1 MIDIYVSIV
10 IYFIYA
16 SHKYYPIFFLKIII
30 SGEFDRPVHI
40 IDHRWQHG
48 LRLHSKYRIEFA
60 RNKLK
65 QTILHS
71 SNHIYNRKS

>member
-48 LRLHSKYRIEFA
+48 LQGSSLKFFSIYLYCRNIEK
-60 RNKLK
+60 NMK
-65 QTILHS
+65 
-71 SNHIYNRKS
+71 